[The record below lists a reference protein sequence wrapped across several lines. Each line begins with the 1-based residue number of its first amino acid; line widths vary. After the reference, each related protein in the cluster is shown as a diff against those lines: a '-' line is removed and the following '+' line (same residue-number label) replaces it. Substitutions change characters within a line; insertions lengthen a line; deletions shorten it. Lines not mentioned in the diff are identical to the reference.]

1 MHLCAFFVTIFYSA
15 GQHKGMV
22 VHGNGG
28 LIGTSNFLSM
38 MGAVKEIKVMHLPIS
53 NNI

>member
-1 MHLCAFFVTIFYSA
+1 MHVCAFFVTIFYSA

-22 VHGNGG
+22 VHRNGG

-38 MGAVKEIKVMHLPIS
+38 GAVKEIKIMYLSIS